1 MNARMVS
8 ANHYPERKMTSDK
21 QSTRKVTI
29 TRRQGIFIS
38 WTKDVLIYII
48 VLNLFVEYNSKIVI
62 DSFTISI
69 FTAILLKILLEIIL
83 RFEHIVAEFFK
94 SRPGKLSSFLRI
106 ISTWL
111 ILFLSKFLILEVVDL
126 VFGEHVEL
134 GKFLDVIVLVIALM
148 VAREIFQRIYI
159 SLGER
164 EPA

>member
-1 MNARMVS
+1 
-8 ANHYPERKMTSDK
+8 MTSDRK
-21 QSTRKVTI
+21 STREVTI

-48 VLNLFVEYNSKIVI
+48 VLNLFVEYNAKIVI

-83 RFEHIVAEFFK
+83 KFEHIVADFFK

-148 VAREIFQRIYI
+148 VAREVFQRISI